1 MRISILH
8 ETRYRYDSP
17 VRAVIQVLRLTPLD
31 HAGQHTLSWR
41 IEPDIDGRLRSEEDG
56 FGNIVHVFSTDG
68 PVDSLTLRVSGV
80 VETLDK
86 GGIIDGGVER
96 VPDSVFL
103 RETDLTAPDAAIRA
117 FAEEIA
123 AGATSELEI
132 LHRLLVATNTQMIF
146 DVAPTN
152 VGTTAAEAF
161 GLRRGVCQDLTHVF
175 IAAARHLG
183 IPARYVSGYFHR
195 ADGVVE
201 QEAAHAWVEA
211 KVAEL
216 GWVGFDPA
224 NGISPT
230 DAHVRVATGLDYLG
244 AAPIRG
250 SRRGGSGEALDVT
263 LRVDTAQRQSQS

>member
-1 MRISILH
+1 MRIRIAH
-8 ETRYRYDSP
+8 ETHYRYDSP

-41 IEPDIDGRLRSEEDG
+41 IEPDIDGRLRTEEDG
-56 FGNIVHVFSTDG
+56 FGNIVHVFSVEG
-68 PVDSLTLRVSGV
+68 PVDSLALRVSGV
-80 VETLDK
+80 VETIDTA
-86 GGIIDGGVER
+86 GIVDGGRER

-103 RETDLTAPDAAIRA
+103 RETDLTKADANIRA
-117 FAEEIA
+117 FAEESA
-123 AGATSELEI
+123 AGATGELEM
-132 LHRLLVATNTQMIF
+132 LHRLLGATNTQMTF

-161 GLRRGVCQDLTHVF
+161 ALRRGVCQDLTHVF

-211 KVAEL
+211 KVPEL